1 MNNVVFFAYFVS
13 IYMRN
18 KLIILSF
25 ALLASVSVMA
35 QSSFGSDQEAK
46 ISIYP
51 NPAVEFLVVQIDG
64 DFQNTQFE
72 LNSMIGNRL
81 IIQPEEVGYG
91 KYKIPVKDLATGYY
105 FLVIKNEDKRFKKAY
120 KFLKH

>member
-1 MNNVVFFAYFVS
+1 
-13 IYMRN
+13 MRN

-25 ALLASVSVMA
+25 ALLLSGVSLA
-35 QSSFGSDQEAK
+35 QGGSGLSQESA

-51 NPAVEFLVVQIDG
+51 NPAVEFIVVQLNDEYA
-64 DFQNTQFE
+64 NAELE
-72 LNSMIGNRL
+72 LNSMIGNKLPIRP
-81 IIQPEEVGYG
+81 QEVGIG

-105 FLVIKNEDKRFKKAY
+105 FLIVKDEDQRFKKAY